1 MEVLILLFVSI
12 SKSKPFGVLEVSNF
26 IVSVNSLRDKKIGW
40 SLGCQTTLTFDFD
53 FQQVAD
59 SCHLQSWPIGFVMY
73 LPLLYYLVSK
83 AKARPVVI
91 SITIVHKGSTKPASQ
106 REAVDASASS
116 PHPRRARSREKGNAT
131 VCRDLLAHCAAQI
144 DCIFCGFAHTLS
156 SGKPTAACWPAGRRG
171 WQAGP
176 GQAWADGQT

>member
-1 MEVLILLFVSI
+1 M
-12 SKSKPFGVLEVSNF
+12 
-26 IVSVNSLRDKKIGW
+26 
-40 SLGCQTTLTFDFD
+40 TFDFD

-106 REAVDASASS
+106 RESVDASASS
-116 PHPRRARSREKGNAT
+116 PHPPQRARSREKGNAT

-156 SGKPTAACWPAGRRG
+156 SGKSTAAAGRPAGAVGRHG
-171 WQAGP
+171 QARP
-176 GQAWADGQT
+176 GQT